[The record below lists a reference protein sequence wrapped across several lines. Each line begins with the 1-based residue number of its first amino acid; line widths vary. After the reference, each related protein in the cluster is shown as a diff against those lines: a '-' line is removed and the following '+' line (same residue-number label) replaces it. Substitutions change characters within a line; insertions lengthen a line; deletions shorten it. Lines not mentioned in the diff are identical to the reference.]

1 MMQEGRVL
9 RSIESPSFFSTDSQE
24 WGVAAGVGVGL
35 GVEVAD
41 GVLVP
46 GVGLPLFPVVVPPFA
61 VMALLFPVVVPPLK
75 VVVSGMKVIV
85 PELGALLLGLGVA
98 LGVGL
103 PELDELAMGGGG
115 KPGV

>member
-1 MMQEGRVL
+1 MG
-9 RSIESPSFFSTDSQE
+9 
-24 WGVAAGVGVGL
+24 
-35 GVEVAD
+35 VAD

-85 PELGALLLGLGVA
+85 PELGALLLGVA

-115 KPGV
+115 KPGVTVNSSRLRGFWLFCELLKLMVMVLLP